1 MPTMRVTRVESK
13 VPLLAAPLVTI
24 VTPSYNQGEFLEE
37 TIRSVLH
44 QDYEPIEYL
53 VLDGGSSDGSVEIIR
68 RYADRLAWW
77 TSEPDEGQAQAVNRG
92 FARSTG
98 AYLGW
103 LCSDDTLLP
112 GAISRLVGA
121 LEERLDVDLAYGD
134 VQWTDADSAV
144 VRHGRARDL
153 DLEDLL
159 RGGSLPVFQPASLWR
174 RSLWQA
180 AGPLAEDLAYV
191 LDTAFFLRAACV
203 GTWLRLPETLATY
216 RVHPESKTAR
226 VDVRKA
232 EELLRFARWDFEEEA
247 LCRHARVRRAAFE
260 RRAALMLARS
270 GERGRA
276 RRVFARSLLVS
287 PRLSRA
293 TAARLFA
300 ALAPPWLKRR

>member
-1 MPTMRVTRVESK
+1 
-13 VPLLAAPLVTI
+13 LAAPLVTI

-37 TIRSVLH
+37 TIRSVLD

-53 VLDGGSSDGSVEIIR
+53 VLDGGSSDGSVEIIQ
-68 RYADRLAWW
+68 RYEDRIAWW
-77 TSEPDEGQAQAVNRG
+77 TSEPDEGQAQALNRG
-92 FARSTG
+92 FARAQG
-98 AYLGW
+98 VYLGW

-112 GAISRLVGA
+112 GAIARLVAA
-121 LEERLDVDLAYGD
+121 LEERRDVDLAYGD
-134 VQWTDADSAV
+134 VHWTNADSETV
-144 VRHGRARDL
+144 SYGRARDL
-153 DLEDLL
+153 DADDLL

-174 RSLWQA
+174 RSLWDA
-180 AGPLAEDLAYV
+180 AGPLAEDLTYV

-203 GTWLRLPETLATY
+203 GSWLRLPETLATY
-216 RVHPESKTAR
+216 RVHPGSKTAR
-226 VDVRKA
+226 VEVRKA

-247 LCRHARVRRAAFE
+247 LRRHAPARRAAFE

-276 RRVFARSLLVS
+276 RRVFARSLLAS

-300 ALAPPWLKRR
+300 ALAPPWLTAAARRAGRRH